1 MRRNNFFLRVLTL
14 YLMIF
19 SMGIFATTVT
29 AQDVNIPEFTESA
42 NASDTIICG
51 DVNGLGTEPFGNVT
65 LADYVYL
72 FNYFFEAG
80 VPPVPMDC
88 VADVNGDK
96 ILGITDLW
104 ALVKYLYKDT
114 DPPVDTCCDSPV
126 IVKGSR
132 DDILGNTG
140 DVTIDDIM
148 MGESIIG
155 SPGMHD
161 LWINV
166 SGSWNSELGAY
177 GVVIQYD
184 TSQIEIDSITLN
196 GTAGEG
202 ELLVT
207 NYGWKGYLKAAAALW
222 NKIPPDSGVL
232 FKVMVSIKETAPLG
246 VTNLTLFNDPGPPPA
261 MCDYASSDGNSDIL
275 PSLIHG
281 TVTIEWICGDANAD
295 ADVTIADV
303 VSLVNYLFKSGPE
316 PLPQVCVGDA
326 NADGEVTIADAVYLV
341 NYLFGNGPPPS
352 SGCCG

>member
-1 MRRNNFFLRVLTL
+1 MIKKNILMKILVLAIIMLIAGFLSETSLAQGSE
-14 YLMIF
+14 IF
-19 SMGIFATTVT
+19 L
-29 AQDVNIPEFTESA
+29 IPESVK
-42 NASDTIICG
+42 ASDTIICG
-51 DVNGLGTEPFGNVT
+51 DVNGLGIEPYGNVT
-65 LADYVYL
+65 LADWVYL
-72 FNYFFEAG
+72 FNYLFEDGPA
-80 VPPVPMDC
+80 PVPMEC
-88 VADVNGDK
+88 VADVDGSGSVS
-96 ILGITDLW
+96 IMDLN
-104 ALVKYLYKDT
+104 ALVKYLYKDC

-126 IVKGSR
+126 TVKGSR
-132 DDILGNTG
+132 DDMPGNMG
-140 DVTIDDIM
+140 DMAFENIM
-148 MGESIIG
+148 MVESIIG
-155 SPGMHD
+155 SPGMHN
-161 LWINV
+161 LLINV

-177 GVVIQYD
+177 GMVIQYD

-207 NYGWKGYLKAAAALW
+207 NYGLNGYLKAAAALW

-232 FKVMVSIKETAPLG
+232 FKVMVSIKETAPIG

-275 PSLIHG
+275 PLLIHG

-303 VSLVNYLFKSGPE
+303 VSLINYLFKSGPA
-316 PLPQVCVGDA
+316 PLPQICVGDA